1 MKEQT
6 LPYDPESGDPRDK
19 MTYEYDAVGNLTK
32 VSAPPSA
39 GQSVRVET
47 TYTYFDNGWVKSST
61 DPWDITTTYDYNELG
76 LQTSRTLTSAGGS
89 SSRTM
94 GWSYYPDGK
103 LKARSDDGVPVG
115 KDVVLVDN
123 SDTQNTE
130 TTGNWTKSSNIA
142 GYEGYDYQYNGKGTG
157 ADTFKWILHIPKD
170 GNYTVYV
177 KYMAYTDRAQDAP
190 YTIEHANGT
199 TEKRVNQTQ
208 NGSQWVSLGTYT
220 FRADRTWTITLSDN
234 FTSGNVVVADAVK
247 LVRDNSG
254 ETDNEKKQFE
264 YTYDANGNL
273 IEMTDGSSGA
283 EIDTYKMSY
292 TELNQIQKVEEIKDG
307 TTKHTT
313 TYEYDANG
321 NPVKRTHDGKEDL
334 YEYTERNELAKVTN
348 KESSSDSDPD
358 VTTFTYTPNGWRQQQ
373 TKPNGNTV
381 DYTYYLDGLLKHQV
395 EKKSNGT
402 IVNEHTLKYN
412 ANGHRTEDVIKKLK
426 ANSAS
431 DYLNHTMLYEYDPR
445 DRITKMTKKDTTT
458 GNVLETETYKHDA
471 NGNVIEQTVDGI
483 TTTYTYDRN
492 RLLSGRRE
500 GPRPSTT
507 TIPSAG

>member
-313 TYEYDANG
+313 
-321 NPVKRTHDGKEDL
+321 
-334 YEYTERNELAKVTN
+334 
-348 KESSSDSDPD
+348 
-358 VTTFTYTPNGWRQQQ
+358 
-373 TKPNGNTV
+373 
-381 DYTYYLDGLLKHQV
+381 
-395 EKKSNGT
+395 
-402 IVNEHTLKYN
+402 
-412 ANGHRTEDVIKKLK
+412 
-426 ANSAS
+426 
-431 DYLNHTMLYEYDPR
+431 
-445 DRITKMTKKDTTT
+445 
-458 GNVLETETYKHDA
+458 
-471 NGNVIEQTVDGI
+471 
-483 TTTYTYDRN
+483 
-492 RLLSGRRE
+492 
-500 GPRPSTT
+500 
-507 TIPSAG
+507 